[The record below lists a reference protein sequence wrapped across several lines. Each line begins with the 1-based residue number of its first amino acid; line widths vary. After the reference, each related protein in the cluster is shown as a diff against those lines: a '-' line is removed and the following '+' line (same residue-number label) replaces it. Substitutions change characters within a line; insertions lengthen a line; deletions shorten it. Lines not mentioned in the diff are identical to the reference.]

1 MDWQPIETAPK
12 DGSLVLLLSAPQIV
26 TIPSYVEGGPDEVFN
41 HAPRANLGKWNA
53 EGDSWV
59 DENGLLGGDCY
70 TLAVT
75 GIWESGG
82 GWFQPNEVTHWC
94 PIPKLPSF

>member
-12 DGSLVLLLSAPQIV
+12 DGSAVLLLSLAHDVDFGPMN
-26 TIPSYVEGGPDEVFN
+26 GGVVHFPPKAAIGEWD
-41 HAPRANLGKWNA
+41 P

-59 DENGLLGGDCY
+59 DEHGDINGTAY

-75 GIWESGG
+75 GTWSSGT
-82 GWFQPNEVTHWC
+82 GWFQPNEVSHWM
-94 PIPKLPSF
+94 PLPKPPPRAA